1 MINKLLARLVRY
13 LRQFYTDI
21 EIKYWLNSEGKFIDG
36 SGRAVTVDTAL
47 TDCVRSCMNQ
57 GIHKAHDYIPQ
68 FRKILKSRQKGTVF
82 IEEGGF
88 YYTIIIDFIR
98 IG

>member
-13 LRQFYTDI
+13 LRQFYADV
-21 EIKYWLNSEGKFIDG
+21 EIKYWLNSEGKFIG
-36 SGRAVTVDTAL
+36 GNGQAVTDDTAL
-47 TDCVRSCMNQ
+47 ADCVKSCINQ
-57 GIHKAHDYIPQ
+57 GIHRAHDFIPQ

-88 YYTIIIDFIR
+88 YYTIIIDFIH
-98 IG
+98 IS